1 MAVDGLDKAAIF
13 LRLVGEDVAAEIL
26 KNLEKREIGKLTL
39 HMGTLESVDQ
49 VKADVVT
56 DEVIG
61 KIQSG
66 DFGLGAK
73 EYVKNILEKVFE
85 GEEGQMFDL
94 NVKGAL
100 LDSLR
105 WIDAKTLAS
114 FLASEHP
121 QTIALILAVLESTQ
135 AAAILSGLPKS
146 LKEEVAMR
154 IANIDSIPEEILEDL
169 EDVLKEMDVTRGKGK
184 KVGGAKTVAEILNAS
199 DRSTEHLVLEKI
211 EEYDQVLADSIRQIM
226 FVFEDI
232 DKVDDRGIQMILKE
246 VDTADLTLALKT
258 ASESLKAKVIKNM
271 SKRASA
277 ILVQEMDSMGPVKV
291 SEVEKAQANIVA
303 VAKKLEEEGKIVIA
317 GRGEEELV
325 V

>member
-1 MAVDGLDKAAIF
+1 VAVDGIDKAAIF

-26 KNLEKREIGKLTL
+26 KNLEKREIGKITVQ
-39 HMGTLESVDQ
+39 MGNMDTVPQD
-49 VKADVVT
+49 KADAVT
-56 DEVIG
+56 EEVIG
-61 KIQSG
+61 KIASG
-66 DFGLGAK
+66 DFGAGAK

-85 GEEGQMFDL
+85 GESDQMFDM
-94 NVKGAL
+94 NMKGAL
-100 LDSLR
+100 LESLR

-114 FLASEHP
+114 FLSSEHP
-121 QTIALILAVLESTQ
+121 QTIALILAVLEPTQ

-146 LKEEVAMR
+146 LKEDVSMR

-169 EDVLKEMDVTRGKGK
+169 EEVLKEMDVTRGKGK
-184 KVGGAKTVAEILNAS
+184 KVGGAKTIAEILNAS

-211 EEYDQVLADSIRQIM
+211 EEYDQILADSIRQIM

-246 VDTADLTLALKT
+246 VDTADLSLALKT
-258 ASESLKAKVIKNM
+258 ASESLRAKVLKNM
-271 SKRASA
+271 SKRSA
-277 ILVQEMDSMGPVKV
+277 KILEEEMESKGPVKV
-291 SEVEKAQANIVA
+291 SDVEKAQSNIVA
-303 VAKKLEEEGKIVIA
+303 IARKLEEEGKIVIA

>member
-26 KNLEKREIGKLTL
+26 KNLEKREIGKLTV
-39 HMGTLESVDQ
+39 HMGTMDTVDVVKAESV
-49 VKADVVT
+49 T
-56 DEVIG
+56 EEVIG

-66 DFGLGAK
+66 DFGAGAK
-73 EYVKNILEKVFE
+73 EYVKNILSKVFE
-85 GEEGQMFDL
+85 GEADAMFDL
-94 NVKGAL
+94 NTKGAM

-114 FLASEHP
+114 FLSSEHP
-121 QTIALILAVLESTQ
+121 QTIALILAVLEPTQ
-135 AAAILSGLPKS
+135 AAAVLSGLPKS
-146 LKEEVAMR
+146 LKEDVSMR

-184 KVGGAKTVAEILNAS
+184 KVGGAKTIAEILNAS

-211 EEYDQVLADSIRQIM
+211 EEYDQILADSIRQIM

-232 DKVDDRGIQMILKE
+232 DKVDDRGIQQILKE
-246 VDTADLTLALKT
+246 VDTADLSLALKT
-258 ASESLKAKVIKNM
+258 ASESLKTKVLRNM
-271 SKRASA
+271 SKRSA
-277 ILVQEMDSMGPVKV
+277 KILEEEMESKGPVKV
-291 SEVEKAQANIVA
+291 SDVEKAQANIVA
-303 VAKKLEEEGKIVIA
+303 IARKLEEEGKIVIA

>member
-1 MAVDGLDKAAIF
+1 VAVEGLDKAAIF
-13 LRLVGEDVAAEIL
+13 LRLVGEDVAAEVL
-26 KNLEKREIGKLTL
+26 RNLEKREIGKLTM
-39 HMGTLESVDQ
+39 HMGQMEVIDQ

-56 DEVIG
+56 EEVIG

-66 DFGLGAK
+66 DFGAGAK
-73 EYVKNILEKVFE
+73 EYVKGILSKVFDNE
-85 GEEGQMFDL
+85 ADQIFDF
-94 NVKGAL
+94 NAKGAL

-114 FLASEHP
+114 FLSSEHP
-121 QTIALILAVLESTQ
+121 QTVALILAVLEPVQ

-146 LKEEVAMR
+146 LKEDVAMR
-154 IANIDSIPEEILEDL
+154 IANIDSIPEEILDEL
-169 EDVLKEMDVTRGKGK
+169 EEVLKEMDVTRGKGK
-184 KVGGAKTVAEILNAS
+184 KVGGAKTIAEILNAS

-211 EEYDQVLADSIRQIM
+211 EEYDQILADSIRQIM

-246 VDTADLTLALKT
+246 VDTEDLSLALKT
-258 ASESLKAKVIKNM
+258 ASESLKAKILKNM
-271 SKRASA
+271 SKRAA
-277 ILVQEMDSMGPVKV
+277 KILVEGMDSKGPVKV
-291 SEVEKAQANIVA
+291 SDVEKSQANVVA
-303 VAKKLEEEGKIVIA
+303 IARRLEDEGKIVIA